1 MTHRSYAN
9 RYLRMPRVRPSLDSA
24 VMRARRF
31 ELRLLGGALVAAWG
45 LAAILVLLA
54 YRPGGPLD
62 VVVGITMLVPLG
74 IAVSGL
80 IWPPVARGRDT
91 YPMVVA
97 LGVGSLLLLLPSIG
111 GVLNQLQALGSQ
123 TLMPSLEAAYP
134 WLLALAGTSLFA
146 GFGLARRLDAGTAL
160 RPRRL
165 RVGSLVALAFTVIA
179 GSAFAGAAIA
189 NELALRDR
197 TTPPAASRFGPT
209 DAEAE
214 LPACDDDISAGST
227 SRLIARLHGQV
238 DGRPIGSVDLS
249 GVRVGTNFRWLAY
262 VATDTEL
269 GQYGA
274 ASFGGQAWT
283 RTPVGGWATADA
295 QAVREQTLDLQAV
308 RTALARRSRSTAE
321 DRGIEVI
328 EGARARRCR
337 VAVEGGTFRGAFP
350 QVEWLVGDA
359 DLSHWRGQLDYWV
372 FVDAELGQVV
382 GSINGEAGEIQP
394 EAIQGTIE
402 VFLTATERGR
412 ELLIYP
418 PSP

>member
-1 MTHRSYAN
+1 
-9 RYLRMPRVRPSLDSA
+9 
-24 VMRARRF
+24 MRARRL
-31 ELRLLGGALVAAWG
+31 ELRLLGSALVGAWG

-62 VVVGITMLVPLG
+62 VVVGITMLGPLA
-74 IAVSGL
+74 IAISGVV
-80 IWPPVARGRDT
+80 WPPVARGRDT

-146 GFGLARRLDAGTAL
+146 GFGLARRLDAGAAL

-165 RVGSLVALAFTVIA
+165 RVGTLVAIGFTIVA
-179 GSAFAGAAIA
+179 GTAFAGAAIA

-197 TTPPAASRFGPT
+197 STPPAASRFGPT

-214 LPACDDDISAGST
+214 LPDCDGALAPGRT
-227 SRLIARLHGQV
+227 ARLVAHLGGNI
-238 DGRPIGSVDLS
+238 DGRAIGTVDLS
-249 GVRVGTNFRWLAY
+249 GQRVGTNFRWLAY
-262 VATDTEL
+262 VASDREL

-274 ASFGGQAWT
+274 ASFGGRAWT
-283 RTPVGGWATADA
+283 RAPGEDWVAADA
-295 QAVREQTLDLQAV
+295 ESVREQTLDVQAV

-337 VAVEGGTFRGAFP
+337 VAVDGATFQAAFP
-350 QVEWLVGDA
+350 QVRWLVGDA
-359 DLSHWRGQLDYWV
+359 NLARWRGQLDYWV
-372 FVDAELGQVV
+372 FVDGQLGQVA
-382 GSINGEAGEIQP
+382 GSVNGEAGAIEP
-394 EAIQGTIE
+394 EAIQATID
-402 VFLTATERGR
+402 VFLTATLRGTG
-412 ELLIYP
+412 LVIYP

>member
-1 MTHRSYAN
+1 
-9 RYLRMPRVRPSLDSA
+9 
-24 VMRARRF
+24 MRARRF
-31 ELRLLGGALVAAWG
+31 ELRLLGGALVGAWG

-62 VVVGITMLVPLG
+62 VVVGITMLVPLA
-74 IAVSGL
+74 IAISGFL
-80 IWPPVARGRDT
+80 WPPVARGRDT
-91 YPMVVA
+91 YPLVVA

-146 GFGLARRLDAGTAL
+146 GFGQARRLDAGTAL

-165 RVGSLVALAFTVIA
+165 RVGILVAVALTVVA
-179 GSAFAGAAIA
+179 GTAFAGAAIA

-197 TTPPAASRFGPT
+197 TIPPATSRFGPT

-214 LPACDDDISAGST
+214 LPDCDDALAAGKS
-227 SRLIARLHGQV
+227 SRLIAHLGGQI
-238 DGRPIGSVDLS
+238 DGRPLGSVDMS

-262 VATDTEL
+262 VATDREL

-274 ASFGGQAWT
+274 ASFGGRAWT
-283 RTPVGGWATADA
+283 RTPGGGWATADA
-295 QAVREQTLDLQAV
+295 QSVREQTLDLQAV
-308 RTALARRSRSTAE
+308 RTALATRSRSTAE

-337 VAVEGGTFRGAFP
+337 VAVEGNTFRGAFP
-350 QVEWLVGDA
+350 QISWLVGDA
-359 DLSHWRGQLDYWV
+359 DLGHWRGQLDYWV
-372 FVDAELGQVV
+372 FVDGELGQVA
-382 GSINGEAGEIQP
+382 GSVNGEAGAIER
-394 EAIQGTIE
+394 EAIQATIE

-412 ELLIYP
+412 GLVIYP

>member
-1 MTHRSYAN
+1 
-9 RYLRMPRVRPSLDSA
+9 
-24 VMRARRF
+24 MRARRF
-31 ELRLLGGALVAAWG
+31 ELRLLGSALVAAWG
-45 LAAILVLLA
+45 LAAVLVLLA

-62 VVVGITMLVPLG
+62 VAVGITMLVPLA
-74 IAVSGL
+74 IAICGV

-165 RVGSLVALAFTVIA
+165 LVGTLVAVGFTVVA
-179 GSAFAGAAIA
+179 GTAFAGAAIA
-189 NELALRDR
+189 NEIALRDR
-197 TTPPAASRFGPT
+197 ATPPAASRFGPT
-209 DAEAE
+209 DPEAE
-214 LPACDDDISAGST
+214 LPACD
-227 SRLIARLHGQV
+227 ARLDAGKTARLTARWRGNL
-238 DGRPIGSVDLS
+238 DGHEIGTVDLS
-249 GVRVGTNFRWLAY
+249 GQRVGTNFRWLAY
-262 VATDTEL
+262 VATDREL

-274 ASFGGQAWT
+274 ASFGGRAWT
-283 RTPVGGWATADA
+283 RTPGHGWLVANA
-295 QAVREQTLDLQAV
+295 QTVREQTLDLQAV

-337 VAVEGGTFRGAFP
+337 VAVDGATFRAAFP
-350 QVEWLVGDA
+350 QIDWLVGDA
-359 DLSHWRGQLDYWV
+359 DLGRWRGQLDYWV
-372 FVDAELGQVV
+372 FVDGQLGQVA
-382 GSINGEAGEIQP
+382 GSVNGEAGEIEP
-394 EAIQGTIE
+394 EAIQATIE
-402 VFLTATERGR
+402 VFLTATARGAG
-412 ELLIYP
+412 LVIYP
-418 PSP
+418 PAP

>member
-1 MTHRSYAN
+1 
-9 RYLRMPRVRPSLDSA
+9 
-24 VMRARRF
+24 MRARRF
-31 ELRLLGGALVAAWG
+31 ELRLLGVALVGAWG

-62 VVVGITMLVPLG
+62 VVVGITMLVPLA
-74 IAVSGL
+74 IAISGVV
-80 IWPPVARGRDT
+80 WPPVARGRDT
-91 YPMVVA
+91 YPLVVA

-146 GFGLARRLDAGTAL
+146 GFGLARRLDAGTAV

-165 RVGSLVALAFTVIA
+165 RVGILVGIVFTAVA
-179 GSAFAGAAIA
+179 GTAFAGAALA

-197 TTPPAASRFGPT
+197 PTPPAASRFGPT

-214 LPACDDDISAGST
+214 LPDCDEALAAGKSA
-227 SRLIARLHGQV
+227 RLIAHLRGQV

-249 GVRVGTNFRWLAY
+249 GLRFGTNFRWLAY
-262 VATDTEL
+262 VATDREL

-274 ASFGGQAWT
+274 ASFGGRAWT
-283 RTPVGGWATADA
+283 RTPVDGWGKADA
-295 QAVREQTLDLQAV
+295 ESVREQTLDLQAV

-321 DRGIEVI
+321 DRGIEII

-337 VAVEGGTFRGAFP
+337 VAVDGETFRAAFP
-350 QVEWLVGDA
+350 QVRWLIGEA
-359 DLSHWRGQLDYWV
+359 DLRGWRGQLDYWV
-372 FVDAELGQVV
+372 FVDGELGQVA
-382 GSINGEAGEIQP
+382 GSINGGAGEIEP
-394 EAIQGTIE
+394 EAIQATIE

-412 ELLIYP
+412 DLVIYP
-418 PSP
+418 PAP

>member
-1 MTHRSYAN
+1 
-9 RYLRMPRVRPSLDSA
+9 
-24 VMRARRF
+24 MRARRF
-31 ELRLLGGALVAAWG
+31 ELRLLGSALVGAWG

-62 VVVGITMLVPLG
+62 IAVGVTMLLPLA
-74 IAVSGL
+74 IAISGVL
-80 IWPPVARGRDT
+80 WPPVAKGRDT

-111 GVLNQLQALGSQ
+111 GVLNQLRAFGSQ

-165 RVGSLVALAFTVIA
+165 RVGTAVAVVFTAAA
-179 GSAFAGAAIA
+179 GTAFAGAAIA

-197 TTPPAASRFGPT
+197 TTPPAVSRFGPT

-214 LPACDDDISAGST
+214 LPPCDGALNAGKSA
-227 SRLIARLHGQV
+227 RLIAHLRGQI
-238 DGRPIGSVDLS
+238 DGGAVGSVDLS
-249 GVRVGTNFRWLAY
+249 GQRVGTNFRWLAY
-262 VATDTEL
+262 VATDREL

-274 ASFGGQAWT
+274 ASFGGRAWT
-283 RTPVGGWATADA
+283 RTPRDGWRSADA
-295 QAVREQTLDLQAV
+295 ESVRTQTLDLQAV
-308 RTALARRSRSTAE
+308 RTALARRSRATAE

-337 VAVEGGTFRGAFP
+337 VAVDGATFGAAFP
-350 QVEWLVGDA
+350 QVHWLVGDA
-359 DLSHWRGQLDYWV
+359 DLGRWRGQLDYWV
-372 FVDAELGQVV
+372 FVDGQLGQVA
-382 GSINGEAGEIQP
+382 GSVNGEAGAIRP
-394 EAIQGTIE
+394 EAVQATIE
-402 VFLTATERGR
+402 VFLTATERNGGQV
-412 ELLIYP
+412 IYP
-418 PSP
+418 PAP

>member
-1 MTHRSYAN
+1 
-9 RYLRMPRVRPSLDSA
+9 
-24 VMRARRF
+24 MRARRF
-31 ELRLLGGALVAAWG
+31 ELRLLGSALVGAWG
-45 LAAILVLLA
+45 LAAVLVLLA

-62 VVVGITMLVPLG
+62 VVVGITMLVPLA
-74 IAVSGL
+74 IAVSGVM
-80 IWPPVARGRDT
+80 WPPVARGRDT

-165 RVGSLVALAFTVIA
+165 RVGAAVAVAFTAIA
-179 GSAFAGAAIA
+179 GTAFAGAAIA

-214 LPACDDDISAGST
+214 LPPCDGALNAGRSA
-227 SRLIARLHGQV
+227 RLIAHLRGQI
-238 DGRPIGSVDLS
+238 DGGPIGSVDLS
-249 GVRVGTNFRWLAY
+249 GQRVGTNFRWLAY
-262 VATDTEL
+262 VATDREL

-274 ASFGGQAWT
+274 ASFGGRAWT
-283 RTPVGGWATADA
+283 RTPRDGWTAADA
-295 QAVREQTLDLQAV
+295 ESVRTQTLDLQAV
-308 RTALARRSRSTAE
+308 RTALARQSRATAE

-337 VAVEGGTFRGAFP
+337 VAVDGNTFQAALP
-350 QVEWLVGDA
+350 QVRWLVGDA
-359 DLSHWRGQLDYWV
+359 NLERWRGQLDYWV
-372 FVDAELGQVV
+372 FVDGQLGQVA
-382 GSINGEAGEIQP
+382 GSVNGEAGAIRP
-394 EAIQGTIE
+394 EAVQATIE
-402 VFLTATERGR
+402 VFLTATERGGG
-412 ELLIYP
+412 LVIHP
-418 PSP
+418 PGP

>member
-1 MTHRSYAN
+1 
-9 RYLRMPRVRPSLDSA
+9 
-24 VMRARRF
+24 MRARRL
-31 ELRLLGGALVAAWG
+31 ELRLLGSALVGAWG

-62 VVVGITMLVPLG
+62 VAVGITMLVPLG
-74 IAVSGL
+74 IAISGVV
-80 IWPPVARGRDT
+80 WPPVARGRDT

-165 RVGSLVALAFTVIA
+165 RVGTLMAVTFTAVAGT
-179 GSAFAGAAIA
+179 AFAGAAIA

-214 LPACDDDISAGST
+214 LPACDGALAAGKNA
-227 SRLIARLHGQV
+227 RLIAHLRGQI
-238 DGRPIGSVDLS
+238 DGRAVGSVDLS
-249 GVRVGTNFRWLAY
+249 GQRAGANFRWLAY
-262 VATDTEL
+262 VATQREF

-274 ASFGGQAWT
+274 ASFGGRAWI
-283 RTPVGGWATADA
+283 RTPGDGWATADA
-295 QAVREQTLDLQAV
+295 ESVREQTLDLQAV
-308 RTALARRSRSTAE
+308 RTALARPLRSTAE

-337 VAVEGGTFRGAFP
+337 VAVDGATFQAAFP
-350 QVEWLVGDA
+350 QIRWLVGGA
-359 DLSHWRGQLDYWV
+359 GLGRWRGQLDYWV
-372 FVDAELGQVV
+372 FVDGQLGQVA
-382 GSINGEAGEIQP
+382 GSVNGEAGGIEP
-394 EAIQGTIE
+394 EAIQATIE
-402 VFLTATERGR
+402 VFLTATERDAGMV
-412 ELLIYP
+412 IHP
-418 PSP
+418 PGP

>member
-1 MTHRSYAN
+1 
-9 RYLRMPRVRPSLDSA
+9 
-24 VMRARRF
+24 MRARRF
-31 ELRLLGGALVAAWG
+31 ELRLLGAALVGAWG

-74 IAVSGL
+74 ISISGL

-91 YPMVVA
+91 YPLVVA

-165 RVGSLVALAFTVIA
+165 RVGSLVALAFTVVA
-179 GSAFAGAAIA
+179 GTAFAGAAIA

-197 TTPPAASRFGPT
+197 TNPPAGSRFGPT
-209 DAEAE
+209 DLETE
-214 LPACDDDISAGST
+214 LPACDDNISAGST
-227 SRLIARLHGQV
+227 SRLIAHLRGHV

-249 GVRVGTNFRWLAY
+249 GARVGTNFRWLAY
-262 VATDTEL
+262 VATDREL

-274 ASFGGQAWT
+274 ASFGGRAWT
-283 RTPVGGWATADA
+283 RSPVGGWATADA

-337 VAVEGGTFRGAFP
+337 VAVDGATFRDAFP
-350 QVEWLVGDA
+350 QIEWLVGDA
-359 DLSHWRGQLDYWV
+359 DLSRWRGQLDYWV
-372 FVDAELGQVV
+372 FVDAGLGQVA
-382 GSINGEAGEIQP
+382 GSINGEAGEIQS
-394 EAIQGTIE
+394 EALQGTIE

-418 PSP
+418 PSR